1 MTRHDSLH
9 ETNIDDLR
17 LSYLLGPPKTSQA
30 NISAAKLSLESI
42 EAGIIVRDLV
52 YIVSKLS
59 CLLLAE
65 ENCSKANTESRPK
78 SLSTG

>member
-1 MTRHDSLH
+1 LALPNQS
-9 ETNIDDLR
+9 
-17 LSYLLGPPKTSQA
+17 S

-59 CLLLAE
+59 FLLLAE
-65 ENCSKANTESRPK
+65 ENCSKSNTESRPK